1 MDAAA
6 RIEALR
12 VENEALKKNAPGAST
27 DEATAAAATAQ
38 AAVAVEVTAAVEVA
52 AAAAA
57 KAETAAAAAAERND
71 VLAQLQAERASDEP
85 DLKKLKRL
93 GNELRAREK
102 QAREV
107 MVAEVREEP
116 PTKPCLRRSG
126 MSPLPSSATLLH
138 AAHALPSEH
147 TQNILLARSRA
158 RREAGGGPKH
168 GRRRDQRGFSKCRRR
183 NRCRK
188 AEGGPFVCSVKK
200 DEG

>member
-12 VENEALKKNAPGAST
+12 VENEALKKNVLGAT
-27 DEATAAAATAQ
+27 ADEAA
-38 AAVAVEVTAAVEVA
+38 AAVAVDVTAAVEVA

-57 KAETAAAAAAERND
+57 AEKAEMAVVAAAERND
-71 VLAQLQAERASDEP
+71 LLTQLQAERKSDEP

-102 QAREV
+102 QAREA
-107 MVAEVREEP
+107 MVAQVREEP

-200 DEG
+200 DE

>member
-102 QAREV
+102 QAREA
-107 MVAEVREEP
+107 MVAEVRKEP
-116 PTKPCLRRSG
+116 PTKHVPPPKQNVPTPFFRD
-126 MSPLPSSATLLH
+126 
-138 AAHALPSEH
+138 AAHILPTIH
-147 TQNILLARSRA
+147 IFKIL
-158 RREAGGGPKH
+158 
-168 GRRRDQRGFSKCRRR
+168 
-183 NRCRK
+183 
-188 AEGGPFVCSVKK
+188 
-200 DEG
+200 